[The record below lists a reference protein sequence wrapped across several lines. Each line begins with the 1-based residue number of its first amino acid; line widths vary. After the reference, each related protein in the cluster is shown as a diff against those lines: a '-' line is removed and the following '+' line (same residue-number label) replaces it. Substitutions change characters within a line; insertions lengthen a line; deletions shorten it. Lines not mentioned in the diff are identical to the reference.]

1 MCIDYREMIP
11 KDIEGLKLFVKMIES
26 RLTCLWLEYTDF
38 VNSSSAIPKTSLIY
52 PILFGEIELYE
63 KALEIMR
70 SQVPEHLLKELDY
83 ESLLPTW

>member
-1 MCIDYREMIP
+1 MRINYKEMIP
-11 KDIEGLKLFVKMIES
+11 KDIEALKLFVKMIER
-26 RLTCLWLEYTDF
+26 RLTCLWLEYTNF
-38 VNSSSAIPKTSLIY
+38 VNNSAGIPRTSLIY

-63 KALEIMR
+63 KALEVMR